1 MCASRIDLA
10 FPCVHNIFFDFR
22 IAFFVILA
30 SSIVENSTDDLD
42 RSARVDKMAA
52 ALIFSGAGGS
62 QRRLAGGESRGEA
75 EGEDQF
81 FLHGIKCLKS
91 RLATSVAVLIIS
103 QLISSA
109 IACLWPSL
117 ATTLSASST

>member
-42 RSARVDKMAA
+42 GSARFDKMAA

-62 QRRLAGGESRGEA
+62 QRRLAGGERRDDA

-81 FLHGIKCLKS
+81 FLVSSLLLTFKAGGGI
-91 RLATSVAVLIIS
+91 AA
-103 QLISSA
+103 
-109 IACLWPSL
+109 P
-117 ATTLSASST
+117 